1 MKTSIKNLSLLF
13 LLSCISY
20 PLYAAGNAAATCSD
34 AANAM
39 MAGATVKT
47 GGPLARGS
55 STGGDIKWSTPEG
68 HQGICRVD
76 KQGRVYEVRITQF
89 PRQVEQEYTL
99 SCASKSFRRQECALR
114 GAGTARLER
123 QTSKSKC
130 TEGGTWGV
138 RDSTLWVDKG
148 CAGRFRISP
157 LPSWS
162 PYTVRCESRAN
173 SRTNCRI
180 EAQAVVRLYRQSSKA
195 PCQQGY
201 SWGQSGQNLW
211 VDKGCRG
218 VFDISP
224 WSSQVPGFDTSRE
237 QARQACTREARKHQF
252 SVLNTR
258 IIETG
263 HRHFD
268 VELETKRDR
277 VEMDLMCRYDVNA
290 GTARLYSY

>member
-1 MKTSIKNLSLLF
+1 MKSSMKILGLLF
-13 LLSCISY
+13 LSCCISY
-20 PLYAAGNAAATCSD
+20 PSYAAGNAAATCSE

-39 MAGATVKT
+39 ITGATVKT

-89 PRQVEQEYTL
+89 PQQVEQEYTL
-99 SCASKSFRRQECALR
+99 SCASRSFRRQECALR
-114 GAGTARLER
+114 GAGTARLAR
-123 QTSKSKC
+123 QPSKSKC
-130 TEGGTWGV
+130 TEGRTWGV
-138 RDSTLWVDKG
+138 RDSTLWVDNG

-157 LPSWS
+157 APSWS
-162 PYTVRCESRAN
+162 PYTLRCESRSN
-173 SRTNCRI
+173 KRTNCTI
-180 EAQAVVRLYRQSSKA
+180 KTGAVVRLYRQESKSA
-195 PCQQGY
+195 CQQGY
-201 SWGQSGQNLW
+201 SWGQSGTRLW

-237 QARQACTREARKHQF
+237 QARQACTNEAGKHRF

-290 GTARLYSY
+290 GTARLYNY